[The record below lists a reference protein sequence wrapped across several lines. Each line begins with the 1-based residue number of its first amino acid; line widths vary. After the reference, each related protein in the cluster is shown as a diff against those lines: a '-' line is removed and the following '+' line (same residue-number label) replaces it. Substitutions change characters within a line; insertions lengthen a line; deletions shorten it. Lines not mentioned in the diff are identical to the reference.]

1 LLDLWGGYRDP
12 ATQAPFWDPG
22 TRNGYHMM
30 SFGWTVGELVR
41 RVSGMSLGRYFKEN
55 FADPLGLDYWIGL
68 PEEHEERT
76 ARMISQAPSADDK
89 PTAFMTNM
97 MTNRASIQHLCF
109 LNSGNYQPNC
119 REAHAA
125 EIGGGGGSI
134 GFADPECKLGFG
146 YSMSKMGASLMLNER
161 GQSLVDAVYKTL
173 GYRTNKPGHWVK

>member
-1 LLDLWGGYRDP
+1 
-12 ATQAPFWDPG
+12 
-22 TRNGYHMM
+22 
-30 SFGWTVGELVR
+30 
-41 RVSGMSLGRYFKEN
+41 MSLVRYFKEN

-109 LNSGNYQPNC
+109 INSGNYQPNC

-125 EIGGGGGSI
+125 EIGGGGGIANARALAGS
-134 GFADPECKLGFG
+134 FAPLANVGSLNGVTLLSRDHFEK
-146 YSMSKMGASLMLNER
+146 MSAVSVETMEGRTLFT
-161 GQSLVDAVYKTL
+161 DAYTLLRPQKT
-173 GYRTNKPGHWVK
+173 V